1 MISDRRDMVHHFQ
14 TNPDIFVFLLSTRA
28 GGLGINLTAAD
39 TVIFYESDWNPTMD
53 LQAMDRA
60 HRLGQTKDVTVYR
73 FVCRETIEEN
83 IIRRAREKETVQQL
97 VMTGQMMKDAT
108 DVFAPEDVV
117 SILLSNKDQQQM
129 TQQRRTG
136 LFKRWPM
143 DKKKTKILMKGESIE
158 ISHDT
163 DGEKRKADATPQQN
177 KKKRRR

>member
-158 ISHDT
+158 ISHDN
-163 DGEKRKADATPQQN
+163 DGEKRKADATSQQN

>member
-14 TNPDIFVFLLSTRA
+14 NNPDIFVFLLSTRA

-73 FVCRETIEEN
+73 FVCRDTIEEN

-97 VMTGQMMKDAT
+97 VMTGQTTREAA

-117 SILLSNKDQQQM
+117 SMLLSNKDQL
-129 TQQRRTG
+129 TQQRRSG
-136 LFKRWPM
+136 LMRSWPM

-158 ISHDT
+158 ISHEANDE
-163 DGEKRKADATPQQN
+163 EKRKSEN
-177 KKKRRR
+177 SKKRPRRK